1 MSVGTGGGTPNLLVR
16 CADAEQLTA
25 CVQGESAGFSVRLEL
40 DAGLPVGAQIVLAL
54 ELPDH
59 PFIQGV
65 GTVHATRD
73 RHCHIKAQAAN
84 PSDLTLLRRAL
95 DVSASGTSRRK
106 T

>member
-1 MSVGTGGGTPNLLVR
+1 V
-16 CADAEQLTA
+16 
-25 CVQGESAGFSVRLEL
+25 ESAGRSVRLEL
-40 DAGLPVGAQIVLAL
+40 DAGLPVGALIVLAL
-54 ELPDH
+54 ELPDP

-65 GTVHATRD
+65 GTVHVTRD
-73 RHCHIKAQAAN
+73 RLGPIKAQAAN